1 MKKQTL
7 NLFEEINQFEIIRA
21 LSNVSVDE
29 NVYYFTKTLLNVIH
43 RFIAPE
49 RFVCSGTDPT
59 WINNKFKKL
68 INQKNFAYKSY

>member
-7 NLFEEINQFEIIRA
+7 NLFEEINQFEMIRA

-49 RFVCSGTDPT
+49 RFVC
-59 WINNKFKKL
+59 NKFKKL